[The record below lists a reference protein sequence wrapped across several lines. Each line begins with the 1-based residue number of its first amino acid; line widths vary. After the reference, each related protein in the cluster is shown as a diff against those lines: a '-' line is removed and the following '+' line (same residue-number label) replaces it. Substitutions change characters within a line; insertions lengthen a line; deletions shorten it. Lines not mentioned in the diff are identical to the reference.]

1 MKKTTL
7 AIAALLSTLSVASI
21 APAYA
26 EDAAPSTDASTAA
39 PATADCKPGD
49 KNCHP
54 DTNAT
59 EGSAGTSTDS
69 AAPATTDSGS

>member
-26 EDAAPSTDASTAA
+26 EDAAPSTDATTAA
-39 PATADCKPGD
+39 PADCKPGD
-49 KNCHP
+49 KNCTP
-54 DTNAT
+54 DTHS
-59 EGSAGTSTDS
+59 EGSTDS